1 MNSEWRTRWIEGL
14 HEGCG
19 MAFDIPKF
27 RRSGQGTE
35 IKRRLVK
42 GTDRLLSRCIRTGE
56 VQSARKQDDL
66 RQLADSSRP
75 DQHVGQLAFP
85 ISAIRQLATT
95 SARVPI
101 SSSSRFIS
109 LVVHSIL
116 LEVKLKLLLVLV
128 SGRRLCSFH
137 RRRVRLSFSDGSA
150 PATSL
155 RADEPGSGLLSRS
168 PSVDVCFGATQPHF
182 SPPIS
187 LPSISTSG
195 FRASCFFHE
204 IYYCGSRTETTQI
217 CLTGGGAFLAIV
229 HASPSS
235 STAMV
240 LVCSGERNAPSVDG
254 SSSSHGG
261 LSFHSDS
268 LRLQPDY
275 SKSHCLLSD
284 AYSLTLNRNEY
295 DDSLLKFLP
304 VTTSWP
310 RHGNVKVRASDPIKP
325 YTSSPNSIVLS
336 SSKVKLELEIHLV
349 SWVSLAVF
357 RAVRVRFN
365 DKSRQLRPFDTIAV
379 GIDSPSSLSTR
390 GESFLVFKPVLNS
403 SKSFSLG
410 YFNVVSDYLKL
421 FRAVVSR
428 IQVKI
433 LCRSL
438 YFEQAS
444 PLNTSISCV
453 IALLLLLL
461 FIVPSKLLRFVI
473 VETF

>member
-1 MNSEWRTRWIEGL
+1 MALLPLPPSVPMNQDLVFSLARRRW
-14 HEGCG
+14 
-19 MAFDIPKF
+19 MFA
-27 RRSGQGTE
+27 S
-35 IKRRLVK
+35 V
-42 GTDRLLSRCIRTGE
+42 LLNPLDPRDPPDPPDPPDPTVTS
-56 VQSARKQDDL
+56 QSK
-66 RQLADSSRP
+66 P
-75 DQHVGQLAFP
+75 P
-85 ISAIRQLATT
+85 
-95 SARVPI
+95 
-101 SSSSRFIS
+101 SSSSLRD
-109 LVVHSIL
+109 LHQTPPHS
-116 LEVKLKLLLVLV
+116 
-128 SGRRLCSFH
+128 
-137 RRRVRLSFSDGSA
+137 
-150 PATSL
+150 
-155 RADEPGSGLLSRS
+155 
-168 PSVDVCFGATQPHF
+168 

-204 IYYCGSRTETTQI
+204 IYYRGSRTETTQI
-217 CLTGGGAFLAIV
+217 CLTEGGAFLSIV
-229 HASPSS
+229 HVSPSS
-235 STAMV
+235 STTMV

-254 SSSSHGG
+254 SSSSNGG

-268 LRLQPDY
+268 GETLIGSSFVKDRISFESPLTASYRNLISISKQLRLQPDY

-284 AYSLTLNRNEY
+284 AYSLTLNGNEY
-295 DDSLLKFLP
+295 DDSLLKFLR
-304 VTTSWP
+304 VTISWP

-379 GIDSPSSLSTR
+379 EIDAPASLSTR
-390 GESFLVFKPVLNS
+390 GGSFLVFKPVLNS
-403 SKSFSLG
+403 SKSLSLG

-428 IQVKI
+428 IQAKI
-433 LCRSL
+433 FCRSL

-453 IALLLLLL
+453 IALLLLFL

>member
-1 MNSEWRTRWIEGL
+1 MALLPLSPSAPMNQDLVFSLARRRWMFASVLLNPL
-14 HEGCG
+14 HPR
-19 MAFDIPKF
+19 DPPDPPDPPDPTVT
-27 RRSGQGTE
+27 S
-35 IKRRLVK
+35 
-42 GTDRLLSRCIRTGE
+42 
-56 VQSARKQDDL
+56 QSK
-66 RQLADSSRP
+66 P
-75 DQHVGQLAFP
+75 P
-85 ISAIRQLATT
+85 
-95 SARVPI
+95 
-101 SSSSRFIS
+101 SSSSLRD
-109 LVVHSIL
+109 LHQTPPHS
-116 LEVKLKLLLVLV
+116 
-128 SGRRLCSFH
+128 
-137 RRRVRLSFSDGSA
+137 
-150 PATSL
+150 
-155 RADEPGSGLLSRS
+155 
-168 PSVDVCFGATQPHF
+168 

-204 IYYCGSRTETTQI
+204 IYYRGSRTETTQI
-217 CLTGGGAFLAIV
+217 CLTGGGAFLSIV
-229 HASPSS
+229 HVSPSS

-268 LRLQPDY
+268 GETLIGSSFVKDGISFESPLTASHRNLISISKQLRLQPDY

-284 AYSLTLNRNEY
+284 AYSLTLNGNEY

-304 VTTSWP
+304 VTISWP

-365 DKSRQLRPFDTIAV
+365 DRSRQLRLFDTIAV
-379 GIDSPSSLSTR
+379 EIDSPASLSTR

-403 SKSFSLG
+403 SKSLSLG

-433 LCRSL
+433 FLPISL
-438 YFEQAS
+438 
-444 PLNTSISCV
+444 L
-453 IALLLLLL
+453 
-461 FIVPSKLLRFVI
+461 
-473 VETF
+473 

>member
-1 MNSEWRTRWIEGL
+1 MALLPLPPSAPMNQDLVFSLARRRWMFASVLLNPL
-14 HEGCG
+14 HPR
-19 MAFDIPKF
+19 DPPDPPDPPDPTVT
-27 RRSGQGTE
+27 S
-35 IKRRLVK
+35 
-42 GTDRLLSRCIRTGE
+42 
-56 VQSARKQDDL
+56 QSK
-66 RQLADSSRP
+66 P
-75 DQHVGQLAFP
+75 P
-85 ISAIRQLATT
+85 
-95 SARVPI
+95 
-101 SSSSRFIS
+101 SSSSLRD
-109 LVVHSIL
+109 LHQTPPHS
-116 LEVKLKLLLVLV
+116 
-128 SGRRLCSFH
+128 
-137 RRRVRLSFSDGSA
+137 
-150 PATSL
+150 
-155 RADEPGSGLLSRS
+155 
-168 PSVDVCFGATQPHF
+168 

-204 IYYCGSRTETTQI
+204 IYYRGSRTETTQI
-217 CLTGGGAFLAIV
+217 CLTGGGAFLSIV
-229 HASPSS
+229 HVSPSS
-235 STAMV
+235 SAAMV

-268 LRLQPDY
+268 VKASTRLFQISLPLIR
-275 SKSHCLLSD
+275 CLLTHANGS
-284 AYSLTLNRNEY
+284 EY

-304 VTTSWP
+304 LQQVGLDT
-310 RHGNVKVRASDPIKP
+310 
-325 YTSSPNSIVLS
+325 LF
-336 SSKVKLELEIHLV
+336 KVKLELEIHLD

-357 RAVRVRFN
+357 RAVRVCFN

-379 GIDSPSSLSTR
+379 DIDSPASLSKR

-403 SKSFSLG
+403 SKSLSLG

-433 LCRSL
+433 FCRSL
-438 YFEQAS
+438 NFEQAS